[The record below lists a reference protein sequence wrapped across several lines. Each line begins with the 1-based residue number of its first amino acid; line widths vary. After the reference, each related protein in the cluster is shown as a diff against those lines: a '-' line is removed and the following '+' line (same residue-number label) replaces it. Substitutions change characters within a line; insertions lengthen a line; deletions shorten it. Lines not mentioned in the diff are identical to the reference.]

1 MATLVIFLE
10 YSLRNW
16 NYTESSKEITWI
28 SQHHHQKK
36 KKLIRDKVE
45 IENAKM
51 RIIKWET
58 VLNNNGKVI
67 FTTIVS

>member
-1 MATLVIFLE
+1 MKFL
-10 YSLRNW
+10 STN
-16 NYTESSKEITWI
+16 
-28 SQHHHQKK
+28 KK
-36 KKLIRDKVE
+36 KKKKKKRKGITRDKVE